1 MQKKKKECSQKLGY
15 SRLRVPFVLVAL
27 ERLPW
32 GTSRSSEILRP
43 RAVEGK
49 KPNPGLTN
57 NTFRIAETD
66 SRGPVTEP
74 GGLEIELRVMEYM
87 VHWSTK
93 ITDYASQPGGP
104 STRRGRRIYYRSF
117 LQHIILRDTP
127 SEAGPFWLLGTTLE
141 DLGSSRMDSR
151 W

>member
-1 MQKKKKECSQKLGY
+1 MQTKNKSSQKLGY
-15 SRLRVPFVLVAL
+15 SRFRVPFVLVAL

-66 SRGPVTEP
+66 SRGSVTEP
-74 GGLEIELRVMEYM
+74 GGLEIELRVMECM

-93 ITDYASQPGGP
+93 IMFY
-104 STRRGRRIYYRSF
+104 
-117 LQHIILRDTP
+117 
-127 SEAGPFWLLGTTLE
+127 
-141 DLGSSRMDSR
+141 
-151 W
+151 